1 EHSTMATS
9 ISSIGVGSGLP
20 LNDLLQQLRT
30 AENAPLAAL
39 QTRINKENQRLSAYS
54 TLKSS
59 LEGLSKAAATLGKS
73 ETFNAVVTS
82 ATGDTFT
89 ATAKPGSGA
98 IAGNHSVSVQQL
110 ATAQVLASGRTAK
123 NNEAIAESATGTVD
137 IHFTLGEGDDPP
149 IKTVSVNANASL
161 QEVAKAI
168 NDSELDFSATLMND
182 GEGYRLVVSANK
194 TGESSTITAITTE
207 HREGGSGDISALDNI
222 LSYSGSTEVASGTS
236 MGQSVA
242 GRDAQVRINGI
253 TVTSSDNELEDAIE
267 GVTLTLTKASA
278 PDAEP

>member
-110 ATAQVLASGRTAK
+110 ATAQVLASGRADTSNK
-123 NNEAIAESATGTVD
+123 AIAVDADGNATASGTVNLT
-137 IHFTLGEGDDPP
+137 FTVGTGADTPV
-149 IKTVSVNANASL
+149 TVSVDAGASL
-161 QEVAKAI
+161 QDIAKAI
-168 NDSELDFSATLMND
+168 NADPDLGFSATLMND
-182 GEGYRLVVSANK
+182 GV
-194 TGESSTITAITTE
+194 
-207 HREGGSGDISALDNI
+207 
-222 LSYSGSTEVASGTS
+222 
-236 MGQSVA
+236 
-242 GRDAQVRINGI
+242 
-253 TVTSSDNELEDAIE
+253 
-267 GVTLTLTKASA
+267 
-278 PDAEP
+278 